1 MSAEGLSCGAS
12 VYGCHT
18 VLHVEQPLGGLRTGW
33 MHLQRGAT
41 QLSRA
46 SGLFVYVFATDI
58 LADEY
63 VDMADLVT

>member
-1 MSAEGLSCGAS
+1 
-12 VYGCHT
+12 
-18 VLHVEQPLGGLRTGW
+18 